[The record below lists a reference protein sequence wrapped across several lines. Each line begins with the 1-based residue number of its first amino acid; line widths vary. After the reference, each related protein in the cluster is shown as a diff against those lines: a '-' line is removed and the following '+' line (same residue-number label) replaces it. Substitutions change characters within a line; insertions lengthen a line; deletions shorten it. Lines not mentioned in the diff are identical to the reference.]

1 MRTKNCL
8 FISIGLV
15 MSLSVNSQMVSIPD
29 SMKIINPYPGGGSI
43 IGVNNGF
50 QKNGTTLYY
59 TEGKVG
65 IGTSNPSGILTV
77 EGGDVIFRS
86 LPANKDVQGITSL
99 ALQNYGITGHMHG
112 WNLST
117 ASYAGGWGIASN
129 AFEIWEYPNRAN
141 TTVGDASH
149 RRFVIETGREL
160 FCKPVVIGPKGVQNN
175 SLPSGRELF
184 CKPVV
189 IGPKGSLNIG
199 YERSFHATD
208 INDLSVNGNVGI
220 GTLNTQGFKLAVN
233 GTIRAKEIKVE
244 SGWADFVFKKDYQLP
259 TLKDVEKH
267 INENGHLPNIPTEA
281 EVKANGVNLGEMN
294 TLLLQKIEELTLY
307 IIKQEKTIESMKSE
321 IKELKSSLFY

>member
-1 MRTKNCL
+1 MRTKNYL

-160 FCKPVVIGPKGVQNN
+160 FCKPVVIGPKG
-175 SLPSGRELF
+175 
-184 CKPVV
+184 
-189 IGPKGSLNIG
+189 SLNIG

>member
-43 IGVNNGF
+43 IGVNNWF

-117 ASYAGGWGIASN
+117 FWATSKAG
-129 AFEIWEYPNRAN
+129 
-141 TTVGDASH
+141 
-149 RRFVIETGREL
+149 
-160 FCKPVVIGPKGVQNN
+160 
-175 SLPSGRELF
+175 
-184 CKPVV
+184 
-189 IGPKGSLNIG
+189 
-199 YERSFHATD
+199 
-208 INDLSVNGNVGI
+208 
-220 GTLNTQGFKLAVN
+220 
-233 GTIRAKEIKVE
+233 
-244 SGWADFVFKKDYQLP
+244 
-259 TLKDVEKH
+259 
-267 INENGHLPNIPTEA
+267 
-281 EVKANGVNLGEMN
+281 
-294 TLLLQKIEELTLY
+294 
-307 IIKQEKTIESMKSE
+307 KSAA
-321 IKELKSSLFY
+321 YM